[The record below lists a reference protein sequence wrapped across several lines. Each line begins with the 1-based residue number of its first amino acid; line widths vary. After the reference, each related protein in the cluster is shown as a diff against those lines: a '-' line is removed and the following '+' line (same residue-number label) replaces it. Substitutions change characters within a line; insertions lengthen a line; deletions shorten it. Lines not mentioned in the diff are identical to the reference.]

1 MNKQGMTVPIDES
14 VIRQIGGA
22 MGTQEYQEL
31 LKEISVLE
39 RQVNNDSKDKVTYV
53 KKKEKQVPLHN
64 ESQI

>member
-1 MNKQGMTVPIDES
+1 MNKQGRTVQIDES
-14 VIRQIGGA
+14 VTRQIGGA

>member
-1 MNKQGMTVPIDES
+1 MNKQGMTVQIDES

-31 LKEISVLE
+31 FKEISVLE

-53 KKKEKQVPLHN
+53 KNKEKQVPLHN

>member
-1 MNKQGMTVPIDES
+1 MNKQGRTVQIDES

>member
-1 MNKQGMTVPIDES
+1 MNKQGMAVPIDES